1 MNPPQTPEQREAR
14 RQAEAT
20 AAFIVN
26 GELRRAKFIERLR
39 LLAHQEN
46 INGKPALTEA
56 IVEELIGLAY

>member
-14 RQAEAT
+14 RQAEST

-46 INGKPALTEA
+46 LHGKPFLTEEVA
-56 IVEELIGLAY
+56 EELINLAL